1 MRDVRRGLA
10 AVRRARMDDPWREF
24 SMIGSRWTGL
34 ADAFD
39 WPCGGKHAVT
49 RDAVRGDGNRPGTDA
64 KIVAG
69 HGTKAACPGT
79 AAR

>member
-1 MRDVRRGLA
+1 MRGIRRSLA
-10 AVRRARMDDPWREF
+10 AVRCARVDDPWREF

-39 WPCGGKHAVT
+39 RPCGGKHAAT
-49 RDAVRGDGNRPGTDA
+49 RDAVRGDGNRLGTDA
-64 KIVAG
+64 KIAAG
-69 HGTKAACPGT
+69 HGTDAACPGT